1 MKNHEYAAQTIL
13 DIESSTEA
21 DAGVVEAK
29 ITAFNK
35 MEVPFTQVFGVLED
49 CPPGHKRYYLKKKL

>member
-1 MKNHEYAAQTIL
+1 MNMQQTIL

-35 MEVPFTQVFGVLED
+35 T
-49 CPPGHKRYYLKKKL
+49 